1 MFRKKKELQAL
12 VNASRKAL
20 ANAEEK
26 IAERNK
32 LLQYQHETIK
42 KLQSKMVDLENNIEF
57 LTNNSRNKKLQPHDF
72 TIMGGVLVATN
83 LPLKFVKHE

>member
-32 LLQYQHETIK
+32 LLQYQQDTIQNLK
-42 KLQSKMVDLENNIEF
+42 SKIIDLENNIEF
-57 LTNNSRNKKLQPHDF
+57 LTNNSRNRKIKE
-72 TIMGGVLVATN
+72 LVQTAIEN
-83 LPLKFVKHE
+83 

>member
-42 KLQSKMVDLENNIEF
+42 NLQSKMVDLENNIEF
-57 LTNNSRNKKLQPHDF
+57 LTNNSRNKK
-72 TIMGGVLVATN
+72 IRELV
-83 LPLKFVKHE
+83 

>member
-32 LLQYQHETIK
+32 LLQYQQDTIQNLK
-42 KLQSKMVDLENNIEF
+42 SKIIDLENNIEF
-57 LTNNSRNKKLQPHDF
+57 LTNNSRNKK
-72 TIMGGVLVATN
+72 IRELV
-83 LPLKFVKHE
+83 

>member
-12 VNASRKAL
+12 VNTSRKAL

-32 LLQYQHETIK
+32 LLQYQQDTIQNLK
-42 KLQSKMVDLENNIEF
+42 SKIIDLENNIEF
-57 LTNNSRNKKLQPHDF
+57 LTNNSRNRKIKE
-72 TIMGGVLVATN
+72 LVQTAIEN
-83 LPLKFVKHE
+83 

>member
-12 VNASRKAL
+12 VNTSRKAL

-32 LLQYQHETIK
+32 LLQYQQDTIQNLK
-42 KLQSKMVDLENNIEF
+42 SKIIDLENNIEF
-57 LTNNSRNKKLQPHDF
+57 LTNNSRNKK
-72 TIMGGVLVATN
+72 IRELV
-83 LPLKFVKHE
+83 

>member
-12 VNASRKAL
+12 VNTSRKAL

-32 LLQYQHETIK
+32 LLQYQQDTIQNLK
-42 KLQSKMVDLENNIEF
+42 SKIIDLENNIEF
-57 LTNNSRNKKLQPHDF
+57 LTNNSRNRKIKE
-72 TIMGGVLVATN
+72 LV
-83 LPLKFVKHE
+83 